1 MDGVVFI
8 EFDNGVWGRGV
19 SLLFSWPPVRE
30 VCTNDEVVMFQP
42 GTGKPPELGS
52 IDNCYIA
59 ILLILDLP
67 FYDRHPM
74 SAWGGATHSCPFPL
88 TLSDRHVSTQDHSP
102 TISGF
107 GVLVMDMTW
116 FMWAV
121 LDWVAYLW
129 RSMKLVGLTVN
140 IWSGLVVVNGT
151 VDSWGSYRLEWG
163 FEPLLSFI

>member
-74 SAWGGATHSCPFPL
+74 SAWGGYPLMPLPPLPFRPSCIHTGSFAHDIRFWCVGYGYDMIHVGG
-88 TLSDRHVSTQDHSP
+88 TGLSGVSMEVHEIGRFNSEY
-102 TISGF
+102 
-107 GVLVMDMTW
+107 LK
-116 FMWAV
+116 
-121 LDWVAYLW
+121 WV
-129 RSMKLVGLTVN
+129 GCC
-140 IWSGLVVVNGT
+140 
-151 VDSWGSYRLEWG
+151 
-163 FEPLLSFI
+163 